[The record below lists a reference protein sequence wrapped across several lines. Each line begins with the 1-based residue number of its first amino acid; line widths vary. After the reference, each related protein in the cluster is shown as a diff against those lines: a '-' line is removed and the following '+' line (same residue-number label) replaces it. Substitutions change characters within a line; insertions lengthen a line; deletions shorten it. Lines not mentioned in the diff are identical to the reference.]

1 MKKTSIFFLLVLL
14 LAPSGMNVAVGTSK
28 AGAQGEVTEEDM
40 TERWQHLTIRRD
52 PFLDPEWLKKKQEQ
66 EQKRKEEEER
76 RKAEEKR
83 IIEEERKK
91 QALKLKG
98 ILRVGERF
106 VAFVDGKTLREGD
119 VIRNR
124 KILEVSGSGIKVLY
138 RGKVRDILWKP
149 KRGLRRLR

>member
-1 MKKTSIFFLLVLL
+1 MKKTFIFFLLVLL

-40 TERWQHLTIRRD
+40 AERWKHLTIRRD
-52 PFLDPEWLKKKQEQ
+52 PFLAPDWLKKQ
-66 EQKRKEEEER
+66 REEEER
-76 RKAEEKR
+76 RKAEER
-83 IIEEERKK
+83 RRREEERKR

-124 KILEVSGSGIKVLY
+124 KILEVNSSGIKVLY